1 MGKNKRKRDN
11 TPRTKRMKKEG
22 RKQSAVHWLPTYNG
36 KSIIK
41 GYSKRYAV
49 DKYTALIELTELG
62 VAIPRKT
69 ARSIR
74 AQRKRELQGGGVSKG
89 RRRAVEQEVSWPESD
104 ETYAYIAGYTGWGF
118 AYGITWEEMERF
130 ADQDSLDETLPA
142 AEEAEYWLYQHTEDD
157 ESLFATLPPV

>member
-1 MGKNKRKRDN
+1 MGNKKRKRDN

-49 DKYTALIELTELG
+49 DKYTALLELTELG
-62 VAIPRKT
+62 VAIPKKT

-74 AQRKRELQGGGVSKG
+74 EQRKRELQKG
-89 RRRAVEQEVSWPESD
+89 ARRRAVDEEVGWPESD
-104 ETYAYIAGYTGWGF
+104 ETYAYIAGYTSGGF
-118 AYGITWEEMERF
+118 AYGVTWEEMERF
-130 ADQDSLDETLPA
+130 ADQDSLDNTLPP
-142 AEEAEYWLYQHTEDD
+142 AEGDEYWLYQHTEND